1 MAAATVPREGTPGMT
16 ALARPVAIVGCGYS
30 ELSRRTRPDPRAL
43 TLTACR
49 AAIAD
54 AGLEP
59 TDVDAIVQFTHAS
72 DSTEAPISAYTQRA
86 LGIDNLSFFA
96 DIARTGPSGVGPPM
110 TAVLAVASGVCE
122 TALAYRTLPQVEG
135 NNGRTTEMPGE
146 IEGLTQFTAVYGHVA
161 GILAN
166 YALKK
171 RRRMYEFGHTA
182 EEYGHV
188 ALTARRWAAL
198 NDRAIMR
205 QQLTMEDY
213 LSARVIV
220 DPLVLLDCDY
230 PVNGSCAVIVTTAER
245 ARDLPHRP
253 VLVDALSWGTG
264 RGSDFVFGADL
275 LYGGSILCA
284 ANLWR
289 QSQFTP
295 ADLDVLGLYDG
306 FTHLP
311 ISWIEALGICGLGE
325 FADWVDGGRTIGP
338 GGALPLNTSGG
349 MLAEGRIQGIGHVA
363 ETTMQLR
370 GECGQRQV
378 HGASVAVV
386 AGGGSNDAGAMIL
399 YAG

>member
-1 MAAATVPREGTPGMT
+1 MT
-16 ALARPVAIVGCGYS
+16 ALSRPVAIAGAGYS
-30 ELSRRTRPDPRAL
+30 PLSRGIRPDPREL

-54 AGLEP
+54 AGLVP
-59 TDVDAIVQFTHAS
+59 ADIDAIVQFTHAS
-72 DSTEAPISAYTQRA
+72 DSTEAPITAYVQRA
-86 LGIDNLSFFA
+86 LGIDNLSYFA

-122 TALAYRTLPQVEG
+122 TALAYRTLPQAEG
-135 NNGRTTEMPGE
+135 NNGRLRESRTQIDGPA
-146 IEGLTQFTAVYGHVA
+146 QFTAVYGHAA

-171 RRRMYEFGHTA
+171 RRRMHEFGHTA
-182 EEYGHV
+182 EEYGYV
-188 ALTARRWAAL
+188 AMNARRWAAL
-198 NDRAIMR
+198 NDRAVMR
-205 QQLTMEDY
+205 KPLTMDDY
-213 LSARVIV
+213 LSARTIV

-245 ARDLPHRP
+245 ARDLRHRP

-289 QSQFTP
+289 QSQFVP
-295 ADLDVLGLYDG
+295 ADIDVLALYDG

-311 ISWIEALGICGLGE
+311 ISWIEALGICGFGE
-325 FADWVDGGRTIGP
+325 FADWVDEGRTVGP
-338 GGALPLNTSGG
+338 GGEYPLNTSGG
-349 MLAEGRIQGIGHVA
+349 MLAEGRIQGIGLVA
-363 ETTMQLR
+363 EAAQQLM
-370 GECGQRQV
+370 GECGTRQV
-378 HGASVAVV
+378 SGASVAVIG
-386 AGGGSNDAGAMIL
+386 GGGSNDCGAMIL
-399 YAG
+399 YAE

>member
-1 MAAATVPREGTPGMT
+1 VTM
-16 ALARPVAIVGCGYS
+16 LSRPVAIAGVGYS
-30 ELSRRTRPDPRAL
+30 PLSRGDRPDPRAL

-54 AGLEP
+54 AGLGP
-59 TDVDAIVQFTHAS
+59 ADVDAMVQFTHAS
-72 DSTEAPISAYTQRA
+72 DSTEAPITAYVQRA
-86 LGIDNLSFFA
+86 LGIDNLSYFA
-96 DIARTGPSGVGPPM
+96 DLARTGPSGVGPPL

-122 TALAYRTLPQVEG
+122 TALAYRTLPQAEG
-135 NNGRTTEMPGE
+135 NNGQVRESLAQIG
-146 IEGLTQFTAVYGHVA
+146 GAGQFTAVYGHTA

-171 RRRMYEFGHTA
+171 RRRMHEFGHTA
-182 EEYGHV
+182 EEYGYV
-188 ALTARRWAAL
+188 AMNARRWAAL
-198 NDRAIMR
+198 NDRAVMR
-205 QQLTMEDY
+205 KPLTMDDY

-289 QSQFTP
+289 QSQFVP
-295 ADLDVLGLYDG
+295 SDIDVLALYDG

-311 ISWIEALGICGLGE
+311 ISWIEALGLCGFGE
-325 FADWVDGGRTIGP
+325 FADWADRGETIGP
-338 GGALPLNTSGG
+338 GGDFPLNTSGG
-349 MLAEGRIQGIGHVA
+349 MLAEGRIQGIGLVA
-363 ETTMQLR
+363 EAAQQLM
-370 GECGQRQV
+370 GDCGARQV
-378 HGASVAVV
+378 RDASVAVI
-386 AGGGSNDAGAMIL
+386 AGGGSNDCGAMIL
-399 YAG
+399 YAE